1 MTRSRRPKKIWDHC
15 LDLEGIIFSHT
26 ALDIF
31 KLEGEVTET
40 IMTVYTTKISII
52 VDHEWY
58 DWIVIY
64 DPV

>member
-1 MTRSRRPKKIWDHC
+1 MQLWYPF
-15 LDLEGIIFSHT
+15 LELEGLICSHT

-31 KLEGEVTET
+31 KLEGKVTET

-58 DWIVIY
+58 DWIEIY